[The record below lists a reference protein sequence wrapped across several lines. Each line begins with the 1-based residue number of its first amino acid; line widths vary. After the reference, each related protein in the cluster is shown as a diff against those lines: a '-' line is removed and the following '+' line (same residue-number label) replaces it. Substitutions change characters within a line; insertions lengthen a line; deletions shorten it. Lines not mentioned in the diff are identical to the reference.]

1 MHASATHQRCVQGDK
16 ERELGMDVTPTCDK
30 DVVVVST
37 SQRRFA
43 KWFVKVGAS
52 TSHDGL

>member
-1 MHASATHQRCVQGDK
+1 
-16 ERELGMDVTPTCDK
+16 MDVTPTCDK

-43 KWFVKVGAS
+43 KWFVKVGCR
-52 TSHDGL
+52 TCPVL